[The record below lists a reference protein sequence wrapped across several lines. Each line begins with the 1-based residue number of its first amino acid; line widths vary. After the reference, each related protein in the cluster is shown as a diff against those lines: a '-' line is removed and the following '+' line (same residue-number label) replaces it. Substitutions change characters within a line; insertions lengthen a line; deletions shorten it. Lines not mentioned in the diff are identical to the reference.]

1 MMGKDSK
8 SWTLQ
13 RVGTWNLALLVRA
26 IHKNSTR
33 EKKEKKKEVHPKKR
47 GRGGLAGNKGEE
59 CFRRRPT

>member
-33 EKKEKKKEVHPKKR
+33 EKKEKKKRSIPKR
-47 GRGGLAGNKGEE
+47 GGAAA
-59 CFRRRPT
+59 